1 MNKAVINFLVLEF
14 FFFFLENDVPKMEPN
29 FFFKTFHHLKFYL
42 LNNDNNVGLVIFL
55 EELICFKDQMES
67 LISHE
72 DKEKSFLNLASL
84 SKCMCMLFLIRI
96 FSRYRL
102 H

>member
-1 MNKAVINFLVLEF
+1 MNKAVINFLVLA
-14 FFFFLENDVPKMEPN
+14 FFFFLENDVPKMKPI
-29 FFFKTFHHLKFYL
+29 FFFLRLSIILIKFYL
-42 LNNDNNVGLVIFL
+42 LNSDNNVALVIFL
-55 EELICFKDQMES
+55 EELICFKDQMGS
-67 LISHE
+67 LMSHE

-84 SKCMCMLFLIRI
+84 SKCVYVVLRI